1 MGVQRSSEK
10 VLLCGHFAC
19 LGKLRIWEENFLSYF
34 NASNVE
40 VGEMATQQNFLRASL
55 DPDLVTLLKQRIDD
69 NTGVLQCIKEL
80 KEIFL
85 ESDPLFARRWRFLG
99 EKQPVG
105 ESFSVWY
112 AKLDAKARDA
122 DILKMSIEE
131 MYTILLIAMT
141 TDCELQKKLL
151 DLKDPTRLE
160 VLAEAREFEANR
172 TTREKLGNVTSSLSR
187 YAGNN
192 HLHSASHQGDLQ
204 DKV

>member
-55 DPDLVTLLKQRIDD
+55 DPDLVTLLKQRINDETD
-69 NTGVLQCIKEL
+69 ILTCITHL
-80 KEIFL
+80 KDIFL
-85 ESDPLFARRWRFLG
+85 ESDPLFSRRWRFLG

-105 ESFSVWY
+105 ESFSIWY
-112 AKLDAKARDA
+112 AKLEAKAREA
-122 DILKMSIEE
+122 DILKMTMEE

-141 TDCELQKKLL
+141 TDCEPQKKLL
-151 DLKDPTRLE
+151 DLKDPTRIE
-160 VLAEAREFEANR
+160 VVAAARAF
-172 TTREKLGNVTSSLSR
+172 
-187 YAGNN
+187 
-192 HLHSASHQGDLQ
+192 ASN
-204 DKV
+204 